1 MRFYKNQHQ
10 FYIGIDL
17 HARTMY
23 ICVINNIGETVFH
36 KNMECSRDNL
46 ELVTNTFGKDIV
58 VGVECIFTWYWV
70 ADFCAEQGIDFAL
83 GHAYYMKSI
92 HGGKTKSDK
101 IDSEKIANLLR
112 GGMFPIAYAYPKAK
126 RAVRDLLRRR
136 LFFVRQRAELSVHL
150 QNTNHQYNIN
160 DPLTSS
166 RMRSEVY
173 RNTIPQKFSDP
184 ATLKMVNADLA
195 MFQAYHDIITKLE
208 FQIEDSMEVQ
218 DPVSYSIINSV
229 PGLGFILSLT
239 ILYEI
244 DDIHRFSDVGKF
256 ISYCR
261 LVKCSHESAGK
272 KEKGGH
278 NKIGNVHLKWAFSE
292 GAVLFLRNNER
303 GQRWHDKL
311 VQRYGKAKAMSII
324 AQKLGRTVYYM
335 LKRKEAFDPDKFYGD
350 KKIENKDSGSEHLA

>member
-1 MRFYKNQHQ
+1 
-10 FYIGIDL
+10 
-17 HARTMY
+17 
-23 ICVINNIGETVFH
+23 
-36 KNMECSRDNL
+36 
-46 ELVTNTFGKDIV
+46 
-58 VGVECIFTWYWV
+58 
-70 ADFCAEQGIDFAL
+70 
-83 GHAYYMKSI
+83 
-92 HGGKTKSDK
+92 
-101 IDSEKIANLLR
+101 
-112 GGMFPIAYAYPKAK
+112 
-126 RAVRDLLRRR
+126 
-136 LFFVRQRAELSVHL
+136 
-150 QNTNHQYNIN
+150 
-160 DPLTSS
+160 
-166 RMRSEVY
+166 MRSEVY
-173 RNTIPQKFSDP
+173 RNTIPQKFTDP

-195 MFQAYHDIITKLE
+195 MFLAYNDIITKLE

-311 VQRYGKAKAMSII
+311 VQRYGKAKVRFAIEFC
-324 AQKLGRTVYYM
+324 AL
-335 LKRKEAFDPDKFYGD
+335 FY
-350 KKIENKDSGSEHLA
+350 K